1 MFHSFMENFVFSA
14 SISDLFLLKTVQYK
28 VHIYTGLKFHLTVIV
43 RIKIMC
49 EKLIVRLKK

>member
-1 MFHSFMENFVFSA
+1 MENFVFSA

-28 VHIYTGLKFHLTVIV
+28 VHIYTGLKFYLTGIV
-43 RIKIMC
+43 RIKVMC